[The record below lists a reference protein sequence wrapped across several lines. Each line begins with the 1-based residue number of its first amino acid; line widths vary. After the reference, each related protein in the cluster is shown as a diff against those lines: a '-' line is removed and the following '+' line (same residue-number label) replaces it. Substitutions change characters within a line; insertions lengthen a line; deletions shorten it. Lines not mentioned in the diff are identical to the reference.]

1 MPVSP
6 DDGANL
12 VRCRTRIL
20 VLPDPDRRPS
30 SSSQHAIYL
39 GVPLSGSLQLQEP
52 VVSVCPRSDR
62 VLGTPVPEAAVDE
75 NGDADTAE
83 YEISRSAQG
92 RERSPL
98 ACTSRRTASSGL
110 VSRLRLANMVALAVF
125 DEAQDV
131 PVAPKLRFSPR

>member
-92 RERSPL
+92 RD
-98 ACTSRRTASSGL
+98 RT
-110 VSRLRLANMVALAVF
+110 LAN
-125 DEAQDV
+125 
-131 PVAPKLRFSPR
+131 PVTESPRVHVATNCELRTGVPTAIGQHGGPGSLR